1 MTRNDLLKKIE
12 EENTKDV
19 FDPYN
24 CCQMGVT
31 ALVRSLS
38 DDLLPTDYYVEGRE
52 PILCWTEKYKIKFM
66 TRYSFRVLE
75 NGDMT
80 KRHQFGD
87 FLSEEY
93 INKIKKYMK
102 TNKKTI
108 TSNIKFSKYYL
119 DK

>member
-1 MTRNDLLKKIE
+1 MIRNDLLKKIE

-24 CCQMGVT
+24 CCQMGIT
-31 ALVRSLS
+31 ALIESLS

-52 PILCWTEKYKIKFM
+52 PILCWTEAYKIKFM

-75 NGDMT
+75 NGEMT
-80 KRHQFGD
+80 KRHQFGN
-87 FLSEEY
+87 FLSDEY
-93 INKIKKYMK
+93 LTKIKKYMQID
-102 TNKKTI
+102 KKSI
-108 TSNIKFSKYYL
+108 VSSIKFNKYYF